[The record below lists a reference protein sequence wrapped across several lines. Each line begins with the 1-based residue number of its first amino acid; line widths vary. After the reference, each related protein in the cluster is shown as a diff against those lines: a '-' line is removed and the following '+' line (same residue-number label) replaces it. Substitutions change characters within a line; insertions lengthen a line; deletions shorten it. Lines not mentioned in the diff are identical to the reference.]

1 MIEKQTGKQIKHLR
15 TYNGLEFCFGEFDAL
30 CKTEGI
36 VRHHKVHH
44 TPQQNG
50 VAERMNRT
58 IMEKVRCLLS
68 NAGLSKSFWAEA
80 ASTACFL
87 INLSPS
93 TAIDKR
99 TPLEVWSAY
108 AHVDNGKLEPRSV
121 KCVFLS
127 YKSGVKGYK
136 LWCPE
141 THKTIISRDV
151 SFYETSMLQGL
162 SITDSGDTSEKKPG
176 MQVEFPIEFE
186 TTPEH
191 LSQPNL
197 DMHDEVDSTI
207 QQPSVPPQY
216 TIARDRPM
224 SD

>member
-1 MIEKQTGKQIKHLR
+1 MLVCQSLFGLKQLQQLVFSLI
-15 TYNGLEFCFGEFDAL
+15 CP
-30 CKTEGI
+30 
-36 VRHHKVHH
+36 
-44 TPQQNG
+44 PQLPLTK
-50 VAERMNRT
+50 E
-58 IMEKVRCLLS
+58 L
-68 NAGLSKSFWAEA
+68 
-80 ASTACFL
+80 
-87 INLSPS
+87 
-93 TAIDKR
+93 
-99 TPLEVWSAY
+99 LEVWSAY